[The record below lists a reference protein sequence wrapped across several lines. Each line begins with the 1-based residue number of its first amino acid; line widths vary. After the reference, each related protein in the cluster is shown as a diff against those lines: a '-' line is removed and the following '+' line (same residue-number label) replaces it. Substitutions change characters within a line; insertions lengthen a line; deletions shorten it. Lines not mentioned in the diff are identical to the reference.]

1 MSEEGKRGSE
11 VERVGGGKIREGG
24 RMRKW
29 ERMRKGG
36 REKKGSKEGKRRK
49 EMSNK
54 VPEAQGSHISCYM
67 FTALHELNS
76 PSPQSLS
83 CLLPAGSPGLGLGRT
98 PEWSCHTAPL
108 SCACRRGYCPSK

>member
-1 MSEEGKRGSE
+1 MSEGGREEGKRGSE

-29 ERMRKGG
+29 E
-36 REKKGSKEGKRRK
+36 GKRRK
-49 EMSNK
+49 EMGNK

-67 FTALHELNS
+67 CTALHELNS
-76 PSPQSLS
+76 PSPQSPS

-108 SCACRRGYCPSK
+108 SCACRREYCPSK